1 MKLIKSQRRLRVR
14 FLYWFWKIAAVDRQ
28 NLDLLLVLLVIVDT
42 LLSATVATTLFYGRP
57 FVKRF
62 AYAIRPLSCLSV
74 CPVCLFCLCVT
85 LVYCS
90 QTVGRIKMKRG
101 TQVGLGPGHIALDGD
116 PAPSSPKKGQSPPI
130 FDLCLLCP
138 NGCMDQD
145 ATWYGGRPRP
155 RPHGARW
162 EPDSPS
168 PKRGQSPN
176 FRPVSIVAKR
186 LDG

>member
-74 CPVCLFCLCVT
+74 CPVCPFCLCVT

-138 NGCMDQD
+138 NAQ
-145 ATWYGGRPRP
+145 AT
-155 RPHGARW
+155 
-162 EPDSPS
+162 
-168 PKRGQSPN
+168 
-176 FRPVSIVAKR
+176 
-186 LDG
+186 LC